1 MVFILNCSK
10 MDSHPD
16 NIQNSMISLRGDYG
30 TFSVQNFHKL
40 VLFIFQHLNGIQ
52 YLGREI
58 MAPSTSRTSIY
69 VGFDYFP
76 TEFFFNF
83 NWHSISFFHT
93 HTIQVKWTLKWTW
106 NVSRGVFTY
115 CHIYGLLGLPIR
127 IFSYWVM
134 CTFAYHILGL
144 CVHFTYHV
152 NIFHNNII
160 IFIFSQL
167 ESLLRYEVL
176 LD

>member
-1 MVFILNCSK
+1 MALSVSKTSISWFYLLSNIYLNCDTS
-10 MDSHPD
+10 
-16 NIQNSMISLRGDYG
+16 QVNSQV
-30 TFSVQNFHKL
+30 T
-40 VLFIFQHLNGIQ
+40 LNWG
-52 YLGREI
+52 EI

-93 HTIQVKWTLKWTW
+93 NTIQVKWPLKWTW

-144 CVHFTYHV
+144 CVHFTYHIIWLCVHSTFHV
-152 NIFHNNII
+152 NIL
-160 IFIFSQL
+160 Q
-167 ESLLRYEVL
+167 
-176 LD
+176 